1 MEAHAL
7 DDFVAL
13 VDLDLRDNQLVMPN
27 TFARL
32 IKALPGLGK
41 IFAFSSMTFDLL
53 YAVKSML
60 SKLENL

>member
-32 IKALPGLGK
+32 IKALPGLGT
-41 IFAFSSMTFDLL
+41 IFAYSSMTFDLF